1 MILTTIKSACLVA
14 AIALAVSFGTMFDV
28 LVFDLIPQF
37 LGQWL

>member
-1 MILTTIKSACLVA
+1 MIRTTIKSIGVVA
-14 AIALAVSFGTMFDV
+14 AIVMAISFGTMFDV